1 MGRHT
6 DRVKNHVRV
15 DVRARFRAVR
25 VEVRVRDHVRADV
38 RARFRPVRVTVRV
51 NISGK
56 GRGKGKV

>member
-1 MGRHT
+1 M
-6 DRVKNHVRV
+6 